1 MNDSRLDTGAREC
14 NYHRD
19 SIAGLKP
26 WRPVLEFIR
35 EARVMFDLCKLRALS
50 DDCARPT
57 KIDNNTNWE
66 GWLSPV

>member
-1 MNDSRLDTGAREC
+1 MIRVSIPPPVSVIITATPSRRL
-14 NYHRD
+14 NYD
-19 SIAGLKP
+19 API
-26 WRPVLEFIR
+26 LEFIR

-57 KIDNNTNWE
+57 KIDNNTNRE